1 MVSVAQ
7 DDLCVYV
14 VQILRRHGFNRAVC
28 AHGHEYGGFYFAVIE
43 FERAAAGVAVFFVQG
58 EVEHKGLS
66 VFSGS
71 LKIKAAIITVLP
83 ANRILGS
90 LKTPFALFIKPII
103 SIISRFLG
111 AV

>member
-1 MVSVAQ
+1 
-7 DDLCVYV
+7 
-14 VQILRRHGFNRAVC
+14 
-28 AHGHEYGGFYFAVIE
+28 
-43 FERAAAGVAVFFVQG
+43 
-58 EVEHKGLS
+58 